1 MEKQFYCFDLDDT
14 LWDFH
19 GNSKIVLEQLHRQ
32 VFDEKIPFYLF
43 YDTYLPINDTLWAD
57 YRNGKIEVE
66 HLKYERFYQTL
77 KAFGIDDLDLSK
89 WFSSAYLDALPKQTK
104 LFPKALDVLNELKH
118 RKKTIAILTNGFT
131 EVQTHKI
138 EKSGLRPYIDY
149 LFTSEAIGVA
159 KPHKH
164 YFQTVMSKMQ
174 AVSQEMIM
182 VGDSLVSD
190 IQGATDSDIEAVWF
204 NPNKLP
210 LPDGLQVK
218 AISCLSELI
227 K

>member
-77 KAFGIDDLDLSK
+77 KAL
-89 WFSSAYLDALPKQTK
+89 
-104 LFPKALDVLNELKH
+104 
-118 RKKTIAILTNGFT
+118 
-131 EVQTHKI
+131 
-138 EKSGLRPYIDY
+138 
-149 LFTSEAIGVA
+149 
-159 KPHKH
+159 
-164 YFQTVMSKMQ
+164 
-174 AVSQEMIM
+174 
-182 VGDSLVSD
+182 
-190 IQGATDSDIEAVWF
+190 
-204 NPNKLP
+204 
-210 LPDGLQVK
+210 
-218 AISCLSELI
+218 
-227 K
+227 